1 MSTATTSTL
10 LRFRGQPHGVECI
23 APIDL
28 GTNPNEKPSGDLFLE
43 LPEVSATALRVFRL
57 SPGLARLWFSLPSY
71 TPPGSYGG
79 SAKIGGSDFRVAV
92 DVDPNENLVLSPP
105 ELKIVATR
113 SEKITTVLTLANAG
127 NVVCDI
133 RNTHAFGLFDVEG
146 AERAV
151 GAALRDSAVKG
162 REKMDRLMDRFA
174 EEHAGF
180 VRVLIEEGSG
190 PIAPGEVHELRVN
203 LRFPDNMNAGRTY
216 TGTWVLFN
224 LAYQVRVRAEVE
236 EQSRPTDTRHRES
249 KKKDVN
255 DKHNH

>member
-1 MSTATTSTL
+1 MSTAPTSTL
-10 LRFRGQPHGVECI
+10 LRFRGLPDGVECI

-28 GTNPNEKPSGDLFLE
+28 GTNPNEKPSADLFLE
-43 LPEVSATALRVFRL
+43 LPQVAPQTLRVFRL

-79 SAKIGGSDFRVAV
+79 HARIGGSDFRIAV
-92 DVDPNENLVLSPP
+92 DVDPNENLVFSPP

-113 SEKITTVLTLANAG
+113 SEKITTLLTLANAG

-162 REKMDRLMDRFA
+162 REKIDRLMDSFA

-180 VRVLIEEGSG
+180 VRVLIEAGGG
-190 PIAPGEVHELRVN
+190 PIAPGEVHELHVT
-203 LRFPDNMNAGRTY
+203 LRFPDNLKAGRTY

-224 LAYQVRVRAEVE
+224 LAYQVRVSANGE
-236 EQSRPTDTRHRES
+236 EQSRLPDTRHRES
-249 KKKDVN
+249 KKKDTN